1 MKSSDCSDLLELIAL
16 AFFIHFII
24 FTFLEIVFITIFE
37 KLKFKKI
44 ADFLGEFFF
53 VIAITLSGIFTV
65 LCLFKYFKE
74 LN

>member
-1 MKSSDCSDLLELIAL
+1 MKYNDLLGLSAL
-16 AFFIHFII
+16 TFFISFIV

-37 KLKFKKI
+37 KLKLKKI
-44 ADFLGEFFF
+44 TDFLGEFFF
-53 VIAITLSGIFTV
+53 IIAITLSGLFTI